1 VSAKFPTGRGLF
13 GALGTRVARRMLVVF
28 LLLGIGPAV
37 LTLTLTQ
44 LRTRDALLDRHR
56 GSLGEALDS
65 VNLVLADRL
74 ATADE
79 LAASLLAGEGLEG
92 IVDASLGRFDRA
104 VRIVPGET
112 PQWLAGGRHMG
123 LAPATLAQAAMPLPG
138 RASLAATDGS
148 GEPASLWLLRRHP
161 RDGSVIALR
170 LTRQKLWTSTD
181 DLPGQSSLCVFDAG
195 LRPLHCDTAL
205 PEPVVARLAQD
216 RSTGI
221 SGRLDWEAGE
231 PMTGTW
237 REMFL
242 KVRFGVEGWHLV
254 LSQPTRVGRAA
265 EERLA
270 DAVIPAAA
278 LALMTAVL
286 LALGAVRR
294 TLGPLHA
301 LTEATER
308 LGSRDFSQRIRV
320 NEGTEF
326 AVLGDAFNRLAEGLS
341 RQFDTLE
348 ALARI
353 DRLILEGRPASE
365 IGAIARDL
373 LAAGLPQAA
382 SIVAVDEAGDGN
394 WRLYRAAGDKRQER
408 TMPRPADP
416 WCDAA
421 RRGGALQLMR
431 AGEAGF
437 PTGLH
442 PVRDGGCHLVPVIAD
457 GNLAGCLTVAWRPD
471 RAPTQAESELL
482 AGLAGRIA
490 VAIAAARRARLLHQ
504 RANFDSL
511 TGLPNRP
518 HFLEQLDTRL
528 ALATAAASRVDVL
541 FVDLDGFSHINDSLG
556 HAAGDRM
563 LGEVGRRL
571 RETLGAQGLVAR
583 LGGDEFA
590 LALSDAAT
598 DETARAQAQRVIDA
612 LARPFHLGDSPQ
624 FINASV
630 GIAHFPDHGEDAA
643 TLLRHADMAMYRAKA
658 RGQGSMAVYEAS
670 MQEAAVE
677 RARVESELRIALK
690 RQEFVLHYEPLV
702 EAASGR
708 IIGCEAL
715 IRWRHPERGM
725 VSPGIFI
732 PVAEE
737 TGLISPIGSWVL
749 REACRQFMQWRRDGV
764 PVSVVSVNASVHQF
778 QRPDFVDEVAQVL
791 RENGMPGSGLKLE
804 LTESLLMDEPRE
816 VEQRLEALAAMG
828 VSLALDDFGTGYSS
842 LTYLKRLPVDSIK
855 LDRSFV
861 RDLLEREEARELARS
876 AIAMLHALHK
886 QVVVEGVELLP
897 QRELLAG
904 WGADLLQGWLFSKSQ
919 PGDAFADY
927 VRRAPVPAIGPANP
941 EGSVVVAREP
951 ESLEEPLELLRA

>member
-1 VSAKFPTGRGLF
+1 
-13 GALGTRVARRMLVVF
+13 MLVVF

-44 LRTRDALLDRHR
+44 WRTRDALFDRHR

-65 VNLVLADRL
+65 INLVLADRL
-74 ATADE
+74 STADE
-79 LAASLLAGEGLEG
+79 LAASLLADGPPERL
-92 IVDASLGRFDRA
+92 IDASLGRFDRA
-104 VRIVPGET
+104 ARIQPGVGVEWLAAGRHLGLPPAALAKAPPPAIGKPTLVSTHAPGE
-112 PQWLAGGRHMG
+112 
-123 LAPATLAQAAMPLPG
+123 AP
-138 RASLAATDGS
+138 
-148 GEPASLWLLRRHP
+148 SLWLLRRAP
-161 RDGSVIALR
+161 ADGGLMAFR
-170 LTRQKLWTSTD
+170 LSRQKLWTSPD
-181 DLPGQSSLCVFDAG
+181 DLPAQSSLCVFDAE
-195 LRPLHCDTAL
+195 LQPLHCDNPL
-205 PEPVVARLAQD
+205 PETVTAGLAQA
-216 RSTGI
+216 RAGGI
-221 SGRLDWEAGE
+221 SGSLAWEGAE
-231 PMTGTW
+231 PMTAIW

-242 KVRFGVEGWHLV
+242 KVRFGIEGWHLV
-254 LSQPTRVGRAA
+254 LSQPTRVGEVAQA
-265 EERLA
+265 RLA
-270 DAVIPAAA
+270 EAVIPVAAAA
-278 LALMTAVL
+278 LMIAVL

-308 LGSRDFSQRIRV
+308 LGARDFSQRIQV
-320 NEGTEF
+320 SENTEF
-326 AVLGDAFNRLAEGLS
+326 AVLGDAFNRLADGLS
-341 RQFDTLE
+341 QQFDTLE

-365 IGAIARDL
+365 IGAIAREL

-382 SIVAVDEAGDGN
+382 TIVAIDEAGDGR

-408 TMPRPADP
+408 SMPRPAEP
-416 WCDAA
+416 WCDAVQ
-421 RRGGALQLMR
+421 RGRPLQAMR

-437 PTGLH
+437 PSGLH
-442 PVRDGGCHLVPVIAD
+442 PVRDGECHLVPVIAD
-457 GNLAGCLTVAWRPD
+457 RTLAGCLTVARAPHRP
-471 RAPTQAESELL
+471 PTQAETELL

-528 ALATAAASRVDVL
+528 ALAQAARGRVDVL

-571 RETLGAQGLVAR
+571 RETLGTRGLVAR

-590 LALSDAAT
+590 LAISDAAS
-598 DETARAQAQRVIDA
+598 DETARGEAQRVIDA
-612 LARPFHLGDSPQ
+612 LARPFHLSDSPQ

-630 GIAHFPDHGEDAA
+630 GIASFPDQGEDAA

-658 RGQGSMAVYEAS
+658 RGQGSVAVYEAS
-670 MQEAAVE
+670 MQEAAIE
-677 RARVESELRIALK
+677 RARVESELRVALQ

-708 IIGCEAL
+708 IVGCEAL

-725 VSPGIFI
+725 VSPGVFI

-749 REACRQFMQWRRDGV
+749 REACRQFMQWQRDGV

-791 RENGMPGSGLKLE
+791 REAGMPASGLKLE

-816 VEQRLEALAAMG
+816 VERRLEALAAMG

-861 RDLLEREEARELARS
+861 RDLLERDEARELARS
-876 AIAMLHALHK
+876 AITMLHALRK
-886 QVVVEGVELLP
+886 QVVVEGVELQP

-927 VRRAPVPAIGPANP
+927 VRRAPVTPVAAGVAAAAIAAGTGPAT
-941 EGSVVVAREP
+941 EAGGAASVLVAGEP
-951 ESLEEPLELLRA
+951 EALEKPLELLGA